1 MNGDFFIKAFRDEQQ
16 RKNEAMAH
24 KMQQLAFGSSS
35 AGSILS
41 ATATSNVSTVATT
54 AATNLYATATAG
66 VLSSKPYYKKEV
78 DDASLFMDDNLK
90 ISAFNVYTLCTD
102 DSMYKF
108 DDTSTI
114 SSRYAITE
122 YFNVMYYDNLHTPG
136 SRCKY
141 AINETKN
148 VVKHLIFLTQTLEN
162 IVKHKSAFPIERIVR
177 KWEKLHKALIWLI
190 SKIH

>member
-1 MNGDFFIKAFRDEQQ
+1 MNEESLKAIESKKYLDDQVVFSQV
-16 RKNEAMAH
+16 
-24 KMQQLAFGSSS
+24 QQLAFGK
-35 AGSILS
+35 A
-41 ATATSNVSTVATT
+41 VSTIVSTPIVPT
-54 AATNLYATATAG
+54 AATNIYARSTYG
-66 VLSSKPYYKKEV
+66 VSSQLYYKKAEV
-78 DDASLFMDDNLK
+78 SNAALFMDDNLK
-90 ISAFNVYTLCTD
+90 ISEASPYAKQSNN
-102 DSMYKF
+102 MYKF

-114 SSRYAITE
+114 SSKYAITE

-148 VVKHLIFLTQTLEN
+148 VVKHLSFLTQTLEN
-162 IVKHKSAFPIERIVR
+162 IVQHKGSFPIERIVR

>member
-1 MNGDFFIKAFRDEQQ
+1 MNEDFFIKAFRDEQQ

-24 KMQQLAFGSSS
+24 NMQQLAFGSSS

-54 AATNLYATATAG
+54 AATNVYATAG
-66 VLSSKPYYKKEV
+66 VASARTYYKKEV
-78 DDASLFMDDNLK
+78 ANAALFMDDNLK

-122 YFNVMYYDNLHTPG
+122 YFNVMYYDKLLTPG
-136 SRCKY
+136 SKCNY
-141 AINETKN
+141 AINDTKN
-148 VVKHLIFLTQTLEN
+148 VAKHLNFLTQTLEN
-162 IVKHKSAFPIERIVR
+162 IVQHKSAFTIEKIAS
-177 KWEKLHKALIWLI
+177 KWEKLHKALI
-190 SKIH
+190 